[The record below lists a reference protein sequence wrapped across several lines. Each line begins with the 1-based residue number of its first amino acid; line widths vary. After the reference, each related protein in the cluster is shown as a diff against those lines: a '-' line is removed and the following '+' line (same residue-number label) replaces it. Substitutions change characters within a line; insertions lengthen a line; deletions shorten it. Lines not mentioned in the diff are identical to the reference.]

1 MKNVP
6 TETTMTYSFSITEVF
21 EALKA
26 KHPELSNVS
35 FDDMSVYVTENYGF
49 KSESQLVF
57 YRLRK
62 REEYG
67 ETKEER

>member
-1 MKNVP
+1 
-6 TETTMTYSFSITEVF
+6 MTFSFTVTEVF

-26 KHPELSNVS
+26 KHPELSNLS
-35 FDDMSVYVTENYGF
+35 FDEMSAYVTENYGF

-62 REEYG
+62 REEYD
-67 ETKEER
+67 EQTERQ